1 MSELLASI
9 LVAENG
15 AGGLTGLLPFVLMIG
30 VIYFIVLR
38 PMGRQEKDRKKR
50 VEALKKG
57 DQVVLG
63 GGILGRIS
71 NADDEKIAVVE
82 IADRVKVR
90 VLKKDIVD
98 TQAAALEDK
107 SKAAAKDKDAAKDA
121 AKDKEAAKD
130 KDKDKAKAD
139 EKKTDDKG
147 VEAAS

>member
-1 MSELLASI
+1 MSQLFASI

-15 AGGLTGLLPFVLMIG
+15 ADGFTSFLPFVLMIA

-38 PMGRQEKDRKKR
+38 PMSRQEKDRKKR
-50 VEALKKG
+50 LEGLKKG
-57 DQVVLG
+57 DQVVIG

-71 NADDEKIAVVE
+71 NADDEKIAIVE

-107 SKAAAKDKDAAKDA
+107 AKP
-121 AKDKEAAKD
+121 KDKEKSKADDKKTEAKD
-130 KDKDKAKAD
+130 EKTAEAK
-139 EKKTDDKG
+139 T
-147 VEAAS
+147 

>member
-15 AGGLTGLLPFVLMIG
+15 GGGLTGLLPFVLMIA

-38 PMGRQEKDRKKR
+38 PMGRQEKERKKR
-50 VEALKKG
+50 VESLKKG

-82 IADRVKVR
+82 IADRVKIR

-107 SKAAAKDKDAAKDA
+107 SKAAAKDKDKP
-121 AKDKEAAKD
+121 
-130 KDKDKAKAD
+130 KDKAKAD
-139 EKKTDDKG
+139 DKSDDKN
-147 VEAAS
+147 VDAAS